1 MSSLITFGLA
11 VGSVTLWTMRVA
23 LTARGS
29 RALGSAI
36 AATEAVVFILA
47 FSHVTGSLN
56 APIQISIYGGGV
68 GIGTYLGLSVD
79 NIVRDRLAKI
89 RVSRPRTGSASIP
102 MG

>member
-1 MSSLITFGLA
+1 MSSIITFGLA

-23 LTARGS
+23 LAARGS

-36 AATEAVVFILA
+36 AATEAVVFHPGLLTW
-47 FSHVTGSLN
+47 TGSLN

-79 NIVRDRLAKI
+79 RVIRDRVAKT
-89 RVSRPRTGSASIP
+89 RVRRPRTGSASVP